1 MKDERLNLLIDVSA
15 VSIWTVF
22 MIDLSR
28 GCLSRLILYLWF
40 CMFWGIF
47 RHKLCLRCF
56 TLIIM
61 SVTCQKG
68 WHLKAM
74 TKRTFLAELSFRTW
88 HHADSSLQWS
98 CTAQEVFD
106 GDIDGE
112 SSEESPKF
120 TEGFDYLYPL
130 STQWVMESLT
140 ICHLIHLHHQH
151 LPACLWLTMF
161 FFIILSHFFATLMES
176 ENVLLKQKW
185 KHPCLKLC
193 FMSLCWGEAVF
204 ISLARNGTIRRREMC
219 TWFMMLWQWNSWKCV
234 WKKYFYCDDTTSYIS
249 ILSKNSLFELIK
261 VSFCIGRAD
270 WSTAVGNQNGKYLS
284 SNMRNAS

>member
-1 MKDERLNLLIDVSA
+1 MFEL
-15 VSIWTVF
+15 
-22 MIDLSR
+22 IDLSR
-28 GCLSRLILYLWF
+28 GHLSKLIFISVIVF
-40 CMFWGIF
+40 CMFFLGIF
-47 RHKLCLRCF
+47 RHECLRCF

-74 TKRTFLAELSFRTW
+74 MERTFEAKLSFRTV

-140 ICHLIHLHHQH
+140 ICHPIHLHHQH
-151 LPACLWLTMF
+151 LPACLWLTIF
-161 FFIILSHFFATLMES
+161 FYNPLTLFLPLWW
-176 ENVLLKQKW
+176 NLKMV
-185 KHPCLKLC
+185 C
-193 FMSLCWGEAVF
+193 
-204 ISLARNGTIRRREMC
+204 
-219 TWFMMLWQWNSWKCV
+219 
-234 WKKYFYCDDTTSYIS
+234 
-249 ILSKNSLFELIK
+249 
-261 VSFCIGRAD
+261 
-270 WSTAVGNQNGKYLS
+270 
-284 SNMRNAS
+284 

>member
-1 MKDERLNLLIDVSA
+1 
-15 VSIWTVF
+15 

-28 GCLSRLILYLWF
+28 GCLSRLVSYLWF

-161 FFIILSHFFATLMES
+161 FYNPLTLFCHFDGIWKCFVKTEMKAPLLKAMLHVIMLRRSCFHFAGSKWHNKAKRNVHLIHDALAVELMEMC
-176 ENVLLKQKW
+176 LKQI
-185 KHPCLKLC
+185 LL
-193 FMSLCWGEAVF
+193 
-204 ISLARNGTIRRREMC
+204 
-219 TWFMMLWQWNSWKCV
+219 LWWLHHTVLFRVK
-234 WKKYFYCDDTTSYIS
+234 T
-249 ILSKNSLFELIK
+249 LFE
-261 VSFCIGRAD
+261 
-270 WSTAVGNQNGKYLS
+270 
-284 SNMRNAS
+284 